1 MDALILSRRLPRN
14 SSGRARVL
22 ESEIA
27 TKHHLLVRLV
37 DSINQHDGRGNQ
49 YYARLLQPHMDF
61 MIHEFPVRI
70 EVIAEQEEQEE
81 AYNILI
87 QRGRE
92 LRDVLLDALDAMA
105 ALQARADPNYI
116 PPVSKMET
124 REKTV

>member
-1 MDALILSRRLPRN
+1 MDALILSRRLPRD

-37 DSINQHDGRGNQ
+37 DSINQHDGRENQ

-70 EVIAEQEEQEE
+70 
-81 AYNILI
+81 
-87 QRGRE
+87 
-92 LRDVLLDALDAMA
+92 
-105 ALQARADPNYI
+105 
-116 PPVSKMET
+116 
-124 REKTV
+124 